1 MEVWC
6 QCYSFP
12 AGSNKPQ
19 LLCLMP
25 EVSYELFPAWLQ
37 VSSLLWEKLW
47 SFAKIIENG
56 STLHFLLNNNI
67 PMFVLLSF
75 ILFCLQLMVVWWSS
89 DWTKKFKAQKFYY
102 NSYVLLST
110 TNTFLPFHKD
120 VDTNLPPAVGSKSK
134 CKFRPYHFKQK
145 IVTLNS
151 IGLFVFFPCMQNKV
165 RNAADNF
172 FPLQL
177 QRFACC

>member
-1 MEVWC
+1 MVEVWC

-12 AGSNKPQ
+12 AGSKKPQ

-47 SFAKIIENG
+47 SFAKIIEND

-89 DWTKKFKAQKFYY
+89 DWTKKFTLQKSFIIIHMSSFPPQIPFCHFTKMWTQIFPQLWGLNQSA
-102 NSYVLLST
+102 NSDLTILSR
-110 TNTFLPFHKD
+110 K
-120 VDTNLPPAVGSKSK
+120 
-134 CKFRPYHFKQK
+134 
-145 IVTLNS
+145 
-151 IGLFVFFPCMQNKV
+151 
-165 RNAADNF
+165 
-172 FPLQL
+172 
-177 QRFACC
+177 

>member
-1 MEVWC
+1 MVEVWC

-25 EVSYELFPAWLQ
+25 EITYELFPAWLQ

-47 SFAKIIENG
+47 SFAKRVENG

-67 PMFVLLSF
+67 PKFVLLSF

-89 DWTKKFKAQKFYY
+89 DWTKKFTAQKSCNTIHMSSFPPQIPFCPLTKMWTQIFPQLCGLNQSA
-102 NSYVLLST
+102 NSDLTILSR
-110 TNTFLPFHKD
+110 K
-120 VDTNLPPAVGSKSK
+120 
-134 CKFRPYHFKQK
+134 
-145 IVTLNS
+145 
-151 IGLFVFFPCMQNKV
+151 
-165 RNAADNF
+165 
-172 FPLQL
+172 
-177 QRFACC
+177 